1 MLVAE
6 RWVFRRLLHRF
17 VKPKHWLTG
26 CLLSRLKRAR
36 AHGPET
42 SRAMPAGQGNGGG
55 GKGNPVSSAT
65 ASDSTNTGRADQYV
79 PVFSGRQAEYREF
92 RRRCDLYEAKMRVA
106 GREKETVFN
115 IVTLLSGRAWD
126 LIEDLSIDN
135 LKKENAYA
143 TVCARLDAAFKYEP
157 LTELPNDFEAFFVKL
172 QRKAGQTLQ
181 DYAQD
186 FQYAERK
193 LKSSHSIDLP
203 EKVCAWWYLRRSGV
217 TKEQRQLVMSQ
228 LGESG
233 LTLEKMM
240 KAMNF
245 ILGQDTRQESSS
257 RWSRGTTEYKANT
270 YYAGDELDEIDED
283 GAYWEEDYEATGE
296 DTEAYYAWN
305 EDEEAYLAGD
315 DSGDFD
321 AEEFDEVYSAYVDAK
336 QHLNRLR
343 TARGFYPVVAMVQGP
358 HHPRD
363 QGASHKGR
371 GKRHGNKG
379 GKSGKSKSSKGGGK
393 ARDPKGRGRD
403 ALGSMICLRCGQ
415 AGHRARNCPKESGSG
430 DKKRKTEAEDSN
442 VMMVESFDISDDD
455 FDTDSDDLA
464 VQDQG
469 AASVL
474 GSKRQVRRY
483 LKCLMEYGVDINKEV
498 DVYFCSKGFRFGNS
512 QKETTEV
519 CCLMPIYVGGVKRK
533 ILCYVIDGTAPILFG
548 RPVMEK
554 LGMAVDFSN
563 KKVRYGAQLQWE
575 DALMGKKGEYV
586 IRLTKDIDTCQNSRI
601 EEVLLPQDFRSH
613 VDIYNKLP
621 LSTITA
627 SGPLE
632 VSPTPYDPV
641 STAEFLDE
649 NVNAASDEAAHF
661 VPFGQEEA
669 EESERRT
676 GDEILEPEDDHQL
689 PVLEPEPCPST
700 SPSPEKEENS
710 PTSPGE
716 SNDKVKFE
724 DEKSESPKPSLP
736 DLHPNSGEP
745 HLQPSPTS
753 SNDSVREMRKLK
765 KNQIRQMIYEATKM
779 KKDLDVMLAEG
790 KEPQPRPYV
799 IWEVYAGTGRITQR
813 VNELKRQGF
822 NVKAE
827 KFGYATGWDFSK
839 RSDQLKLLRRLRDE
853 EPDEVFL
860 SPDCKLWS
868 SLQEL
873 AASKSTEARER
884 LIVKRQHNHDTHLTF
899 TAVIY
904 RHQWKSYRHA
914 HIEHPWTSRAWK
926 TKAWS
931 KLDGWPT
938 YLDQCMLG
946 LELEND
952 DGVLLP
958 VRKPTCILTTKMRM
972 HKKMSEFACDG
983 KHHHTPLEGGIR
995 GQGPRSRLAENYPE
1009 KMAKVIAEVLINH
1022 AEDEDEIL
1030 AAQDQQLREEEDE
1043 PDAMEEIQRELDLLP
1058 DREEQ
1063 VQQPPGPERPG
1074 ELREVVK
1081 ANQELKKQVG
1091 IRAVDYVARLHK
1103 NLGHPGR
1110 EVLIAMLK
1118 DVLATEDVI
1127 LAAKHYVCGKC
1138 YERQKPGQAPPATGR
1153 SSSVFNH
1160 RLQCDSSWIQ
1170 VEEGRR
1176 CVLTICDEATRFVAL
1191 RLLKSEKSTEFLKGL
1206 ERAWV
1211 RHFGLPKIIRVDSA
1225 KGWSAEAI
1233 REWTSE
1239 RGVALEVS
1247 PAEAHSWLA
1256 AVERKHQVT
1265 RRALEL
1271 YMEDIKQVNNKGLEE
1286 ACIHVP
1292 PRINQL
1298 SWTRGFSPYQWV
1310 IGKTPQQEMSLTSEL
1325 YNPGYD
1331 PDDATSFSRTQEKR
1345 LKAACAFHKADS
1357 DAKLRRAMNQKY
1369 MEQKQEV
1376 KIGQKCHYW
1385 RVQGSGHLKKNKW
1398 RGPAVCVACETAEDS
1413 GKVIVQWLVHGTSLL
1428 RCAPQHVRPTVQDA
1442 SSQVAHDPAS
1452 ALHALEDLR
1461 ARSTTQYRDLLSRQ
1475 KGQRDEVFE
1484 EVFGDEQQEAHEE
1497 FEAMDP
1503 ERDQEVAHDYSPSI
1517 GPAGDPII
1525 DEELRRDLQEEQG
1538 RSVPGVVSLMLPQ
1551 SLQGDEMRSL
1561 DRERTPRRQERPAGR
1576 AEEEPEGDTFHD
1588 PPEIDPGA
1596 ESPKKKSRGTT
1607 RKKQRTM
1614 TEGTV
1619 AEPSY
1624 SVPAPAPTH
1633 DEAEEEL
1640 MVDDVRFVDTGG
1652 AHLPQGWICVENAFE
1667 LDEVWLAAELVRRGE
1682 VSERTMNVEEREQF
1696 IQAKMKELQTY
1707 FGNHVWEF
1715 ANPDFLEKNKAR
1727 VITARWVLTWKWDEE
1742 NNRPKAKARLVLR
1755 GFEDPDLFGLE
1766 KSAPTAGRIGKLTL
1780 MDMATINGWQVVCGD
1795 VRAAFLSGAGFEREI
1810 VVKLPRDCGPLL
1822 GLGSQETAY
1831 MKMLKSAYGLAD
1843 APLLWFREASK
1854 RLERIGFVPM
1864 ELDKCTFGFYENEEL
1879 KGMVIIHVDDLL
1891 IAGCRQSKG
1900 FQEILKKLK
1909 NAFDFG
1915 KWDVLDEE
1923 KHLTYCG
1930 GHVFLKNGKIELS
1943 YEQYIKKILP
1953 ITVPKGRKSET
1964 PLTEYEKT
1972 KARGLLGAIQW
1983 PGAQGVP
1990 SLLAS
1995 ASIQASEIAAN
2006 KGESLQNLNKTLR
2019 FAKANAEVALRMTKH
2034 VEKLEDGIL
2043 VVFVDAAFGVRTDN
2057 ASQGGYLIVHTHQD
2071 ILDGKKC
2078 KYSVISWKSYKLQRV
2093 VRSSLGA
2100 EAQAMAA
2107 AMEELYF
2114 VKLFMVMLL
2123 QPGLSVR
2130 HAQDELKKKKSV
2142 VVTDCRA
2149 LYDALNRANVAT
2161 TQDKRV
2167 AIECLV
2173 IASMIKETGSILRWV
2188 SSERQLADG
2197 LTKVTARQDFVE
2209 QLKGGYIQLI
2219 FDPEF
2224 KAAKKKTV
2232 EERRRSM
2239 LATTSNIAMVTAA
2252 SVTTSLQGCDGQEE
2266 GEEQWWISILMTLMV
2281 IGATMTAGGAIYFLQ
2296 KIYYKVRDK
2305 IYKKKE
2311 MMETG
2316 TQTPEEWDDHAT
2328 AERCRDLADH
2338 WSYLHGEE
2346 VELRER
2352 VEERMRTMQQEA
2364 EILINTN
2371 DQYFRQL
2378 QSYYNQGQQPTE
2390 AELALFRHDVLI
2402 TRYGSVWHINS
2413 NCGHLRHTTAQTFR
2427 PCIDCVGRD

>member
-1 MLVAE
+1 M
-6 RWVFRRLLHRF
+6 
-17 VKPKHWLTG
+17 
-26 CLLSRLKRAR
+26 
-36 AHGPET
+36 
-42 SRAMPAGQGNGGG
+42 AGRGNG
-55 GKGNPVSSAT
+55 GKGNGPSASTADSS
-65 ASDSTNTGRADQYV
+65 NTGRADQYV
-79 PVFSGRQAEYREF
+79 PVFSGKQAEYREF
-92 RRRCDLYEAKMRVA
+92 RRRMDLYEAKMRVA

-115 IVTLLSGRAWD
+115 IVTLLTGRAWD
-126 LIEDLSIDN
+126 LIEDLSIDD
-135 LKKENAYA
+135 LKKENAYV
-143 TVCARLDAAFKYEP
+143 TVCARLDAAFKFEP

-172 QRKAGQTLQ
+172 QRRSGQTLQ

-193 LKSSHSIDLP
+193 LKSSHGIDVP
-203 EKVCAWWYLRRSGV
+203 EKVRAWWYLRRSGV
-217 TKEQRQLVMSQ
+217 TKEQRQLVMTQ

-233 LTLEKMM
+233 LTLEKTM

-245 ILGQDTRQESSS
+245 ILGQDTKQEGSS
-257 RWSRGTTEYKANT
+257 RWSRGVTEYKANA
-270 YYAGDELDEIDED
+270 YYAGEEVDEIDED
-283 GAYWEEDYEATGE
+283 SAYWEEDWDANYDDADVNYT
-296 DTEAYYAWN
+296 WN
-305 EDEEAYLAGD
+305 EEEEAYLAGD
-315 DSGDFD
+315 DHGDFD
-321 AEEFDEVYSAYVDAK
+321 TEEFDEVYSAYVDAK

-343 TARGFYPVVAMVQGP
+343 TSRGFYPVVAMVQGP
-358 HHPRD
+358 HQPRD
-363 QGASHKGR
+363 QREGGKSY
-371 GKRHGNKG
+371 GKRSGNKG
-379 GKSGKSKSSKGGGK
+379 GRKGKSKSSKGGGK

-415 AGHRARNCPKESGSG
+415 AGHRAKNCPKESMSSG
-430 DKKRKTEAEDSN
+430 EKKRKTENEDSN
-442 VMMVESFDISDDD
+442 VMMVENFDISDDD
-455 FDTDSDDLA
+455 FDTDADDLA

-474 GSKRQVRRY
+474 GSKRQLRRY
-483 LKCLMEYGVDINKEV
+483 LKCLMEYGVDVYKEV
-498 DVYFCSKGFRFGNS
+498 DVYYCSKGFRFGNS
-512 QKETTEV
+512 QREVTEV

-563 KKVRYGAQLQWE
+563 KKVRYGANLQWE
-575 DALMGKKGEYV
+575 DALMGRRGEYV
-586 IRLTKDIDTCQNSRI
+586 IRLTKDIDTCQNAVVA
-601 EEVLLPQDFRSH
+601 EVLLPQDFKNH

-627 SGPLE
+627 GGPLE
-632 VSPTPYDPV
+632 VTPTYEPV
-641 STAEFLDE
+641 NTAEFLE
-649 NVNAASDEAAHF
+649 ASSDSIQHDGAQL
-661 VPFGQEEA
+661 VPFGHEEA
-669 EESERRT
+669 GESEGRT
-676 GDEILEPEDDHQL
+676 MDEIMNPDGDGGQDDRRL
-689 PVLEPEPCPST
+689 PVPEPEPVP
-700 SPSPEKEENS
+700 SPSQSPRNDVYT

-716 SNDKVKFE
+716 PNEKDMDKKE
-724 DEKSESPKPSLP
+724 TPE
-736 DLHPNSGEP
+736 
-745 HLQPSPTS
+745 PSPTPTKSRPDS
-753 SNDSVREMRKLK
+753 SPQESRPYSPPSQKSSEESVREVRKLK
-765 KNQIRQMIYEATKM
+765 RNQLRQMVYEATKM

-790 KEPQPRPYV
+790 REPQPKPYV
-799 IWEVYAGTGRITQR
+799 IWEIYAGTGRITQR
-813 VNELKRQGF
+813 INDLKNQGF

-827 KFGYATGWDFSK
+827 KFGLATGWDFSK
-839 RSDQLKLLRRLRDE
+839 RSDQMKLLRRLRDE

-868 SLQEL
+868 NLQEL
-873 AASKSTEARER
+873 TASKSAEARQR
-884 LIVKRQHNHDTHLTF
+884 LIVKRQQHHDTHLTF

-904 RHQWKSYRHA
+904 RRQWKAYRHA
-914 HIEHPWTSRAWK
+914 HIEHPWTSKAWK

-938 YLDQCMLG
+938 KLDQCMLG

-952 DGVLLP
+952 DGITLP
-958 VRKPTCILTTKMRM
+958 VKKPTCIHTTKLRM
-972 HKKMSEFACDG
+972 HNRLSTFQCDG
-983 KHHHTPLEGGIR
+983 THHHTPLEGGIR
-995 GQGPRSRLAENYPE
+995 GQGPRSKLAENYPD
-1009 KMAKVIAEVLINH
+1009 KMAKVIADVLVNH
-1022 AEDEDEIL
+1022 TENEDEIL
-1030 AAQDQQLREEEDE
+1030 AAQDLQEIDSERDVLDELRDG
-1043 PDAMEEIQRELDLLP
+1043 RDLLP
-1058 DREEQ
+1058 EPKEVDVQHERSEE
-1063 VQQPPGPERPG
+1063 
-1074 ELREVVK
+1074 VK
-1081 ANQELKKQVG
+1081 TAVRANQELKKQVG

-1127 LAAKHYVCGKC
+1127 LAAKHYVCDKC
-1138 YERQKPGQAPPATGR
+1138 YERQKPGQAPPAAGR
-1153 SSSVFNH
+1153 TSTVFNH

-1265 RRALEL
+1265 RRALEI
-1271 YMEDIKQVNNKGLEE
+1271 YMDDIKQVNNKGLEE

-1325 YNPGYD
+1325 YNPGFD
-1331 PDDATSFSRTQEKR
+1331 PDDATSFSKTQEKR
-1345 LKAACAFHKADS
+1345 LRAACAFLKADS

-1369 MEQKQEV
+1369 MEGKQEV
-1376 KIGQKCHYW
+1376 RIGQRCHYW

-1428 RCAPQHVRPTVQDA
+1428 RCAPQHVRPTIQDA
-1442 SSQVAHDPAS
+1442 QSQVAHDPAS
-1452 ALHALEDLR
+1452 ALQALEDLR

-1475 KGQRDEVFE
+1475 KGQRDEVYD
-1484 EVFGDEQQEAHEE
+1484 EVVGEGENLEQHEE
-1497 FEAMDP
+1497 FEAANP
-1503 ERDQEVAHDYSPSI
+1503 EEEQRSDYSPSI
-1517 GPAGDPII
+1517 APADLPEAG
-1525 DEELRRDLQEEQG
+1525 EELWKDSELPEEN
-1538 RSVPGVVSLMLPQ
+1538 VPGIVSLMLPQ
-1551 SLQGDEMRSL
+1551 SLQSQEMRSL
-1561 DRERTPRRQERPAGR
+1561 ERERTPRRQERQPEVR
-1576 AEEEPEGDTFHD
+1576 HESPEPLRD
-1588 PPEIDPGA
+1588 PPETEPGA
-1596 ESPKKKSRGTT
+1596 ESPKKKSRGETKKRQKT
-1607 RKKQRTM
+1607 R
-1614 TEGTV
+1614 TEP
-1619 AEPSY
+1619 APSEA
-1624 SVPAPAPTH
+1624 SHSIPVPAPTRG
-1633 DEAEEEL
+1633 EAEEDEL
-1640 MVDDVRFVDTGG
+1640 MVEDVMFVDTGG
-1652 AHLPQGWICVENAFE
+1652 ARLPEGWVCVENAFE
-1667 LDEVWLAAELVRRGE
+1667 LDEVWLAAEMVRKGE
-1682 VSERTMNVEEREQF
+1682 VTERNMSVEEREQF
-1696 IQAKMKELQTY
+1696 MQAKMKELQTY

-1715 ANPDFLEKNKAR
+1715 ANPDFVEKNRAR
-1727 VITARWVLTWKWDEE
+1727 IVTARWVLTWKWDEE
-1742 NNRPKAKARLVLR
+1742 NLRPKAKARLVLR

-1780 MDMATINGWQVVCGD
+1780 MTYAALHDWKVICGD
-1795 VRAAFLSGAGFEREI
+1795 VRAAFLSGADFTREI
-1810 VVKLPRDCGPLL
+1810 VVRLPQNCGPLL
-1822 GLGSQETAY
+1822 GLGPQETAY

-1864 ELDKCTFGFYENEEL
+1864 ELDKCTFGYYEKEKL
-1879 KGMVIIHVDDLL
+1879 MGMVIIHVDDLL
-1891 IAGCRQSKG
+1891 ISGCKKSKG
-1900 FQEILKKLK
+1900 FEDILKKLK
-1909 NAFDFG
+1909 NSFDFG
-1915 KWDVLDEE
+1915 KWDVLDEN
-1923 KHLTYCG
+1923 KPLTYCG
-1930 GHVFLKNGKIELS
+1930 GHVYLKNGEIELS

-1953 ITVPKGRKSET
+1953 ITIPKGRKGET
-1964 PLTEYEKT
+1964 PLTDYEKT

-2006 KGESLQNLNKTLR
+2006 MGESLLNLNKTLR
-2019 FAKANAEVALRMTKH
+2019 FAKANAETSLRMTRH
-2034 VEKLEDGIL
+2034 VEKIEDGIL

-2057 ASQGGYLIVHTHQD
+2057 ASQGGYLVIHTHKD

-2123 QPGLSVR
+2123 HPGLSV
-2130 HAQDELKKKKSV
+2130 QQGQMELKKQKSV

-2197 LTKVTARQDFVE
+2197 LTKVSARQEFVD
-2209 QLKGGYIQLI
+2209 QLKGGYIQLV

-2224 KAAKKKTV
+2224 KAAKKKTA
-2232 EERRRSM
+2232 EERKRSM
-2239 LATTSNIAMVTAA
+2239 LSTTSNIAFATAA
-2252 SVTTSLQGCDGQEE
+2252 AVAGGLQGCESETKEDGEDI
-2266 GEEQWWISILMTLMV
+2266 WWMSVLMALMV
-2281 IGATMTAGGAIYFLQ
+2281 IGATMTAGGAIYILQ
-2296 KIYYKVRDK
+2296 KIYYMVLGKL
-2305 IYKKKE
+2305 YEKKE
-2311 MMETG
+2311 VKEAG
-2316 TQTPEEWDDHAT
+2316 SQTPESWDDQAT
-2328 AERCRDLADH
+2328 AERCRELADH

-2346 VELRER
+2346 VELRENL
-2352 VEERMRTMQQEA
+2352 ERRIQEMNNEA
-2364 EILINTN
+2364 VV
-2371 DQYFRQL
+2371 L
-2378 QSYYNQGQQPTE
+2378 QDTVNGLLGRLEQGTQPTE

-2413 NCGHLRHTTAQTFR
+2413 ECGHLRHTHAMMFR
-2427 PCIDCVGRD
+2427 PCIDCVGGV

>member
-1 MLVAE
+1 
-6 RWVFRRLLHRF
+6 
-17 VKPKHWLTG
+17 
-26 CLLSRLKRAR
+26 
-36 AHGPET
+36 
-42 SRAMPAGQGNGGG
+42 MPLAFEGTVMASGRGNGG
-55 GKGNPVSSAT
+55 KGSGPAST
-65 ASDSTNTGRADQYV
+65 ADTGNTGRADQYV

-115 IVTLLSGRAWD
+115 IVTLLTGRAWD
-126 LIEDLSIDN
+126 LIEDLSIDD

-143 TVCARLDAAFKYEP
+143 TVCARLDAAFKFEP

-203 EKVCAWWYLRRSGV
+203 EKVRAWWYLRRSGV
-217 TKEQRQLVMSQ
+217 TKEQRQLVMTQ

-233 LTLEKMM
+233 LTLDKTM

-245 ILGQDTRQESSS
+245 ILGQDTRQEGSS

-270 YYAGDELDEIDED
+270 YYAGEELDEIDED
-283 GAYWEEDYEATGE
+283 NAYWEEDWDATAEESEAF
-296 DTEAYYAWN
+296 YAWN
-305 EDEEAYLAGD
+305 EEEEAYLAGD
-315 DSGDFD
+315 DIGDFD
-321 AEEFDEVYSAYVDAK
+321 TEEFDEVFSAYVDAK

-343 TARGFYPVVAMVQGP
+343 TSRGFYPVVAMVQGP
-358 HHPRD
+358 HQPRD
-363 QGASHKGR
+363 QGAFTKGR
-371 GKRHGNKG
+371 GKKYSNKG

-415 AGHRARNCPKESGSG
+415 AGHRAKNCPKDSMSGE
-430 DKKRKTEAEDSN
+430 KKRKTDAEDSN
-442 VMMVESFDISDDD
+442 VMMVENYDISDDD
-455 FDTDSDDLA
+455 TDSDSDDLA

-474 GSKRQVRRY
+474 GSKQQVRRY
-483 LKCLMEYGVDINKEV
+483 LKRLMEYGVDINKEI
-498 DVYFCSKGFRFGNS
+498 DVYYCSKGFRFGNS

-563 KKVRYGAQLQWE
+563 KKVRYGSQLQWE
-575 DALMGKKGEYV
+575 DAMMGKRGEYV
-586 IRLTKDIDTCQNSRI
+586 IRLTKDINTCRDSRI

-621 LSTITA
+621 LCTILA
-627 SGPLE
+627 GGPLE
-632 VSPTPYDPV
+632 IMSTPYDPV
-641 STAEFLDE
+641 STAEFLEE
-649 NVNAASDEAAHF
+649 NENEATAEAAHF

-669 EESERRT
+669 DESEQRT
-676 GDEILEPEDDHQL
+676 GDEIMEPEDGRRL
-689 PVLEPEPCPST
+689 PVPEPEPVPST
-700 SPSPEKEENS
+700 SPEKEENT

-716 SNDKVKFE
+716 PNEKYKIENE
-724 DEKSESPKPSLP
+724 DEKEDERLPQPSSPGLLPSP
-736 DLHPNSGEP
+736 DGLHS
-745 HLQPSPTS
+745 QPSPTS

-765 KNQIRQMIYEATKM
+765 KNQIRQMVYEATKL

-790 KEPQPRPYV
+790 KEPQSKPYV

-827 KFGYATGWDFSK
+827 KFGFATGWDFSK

-873 AASKSTEARER
+873 AASKSTEAREK

-958 VRKPTCILTTKMRM
+958 VRKPTCILTTKLRM
-972 HKKMSEFACDG
+972 HKKMSEFQCDG

-1022 AEDEDEIL
+1022 TEDEDEIL
-1030 AAQDQQLREEEDE
+1030 AAQDQQLQEEDDG
-1043 PDAMEEIQRELDLLP
+1043 PDVLEELRRGRDLLP
-1058 DREEQ
+1058 DQGER
-1063 VQQPPGPERPG
+1063 VRALPERPD
-1074 ELREVVK
+1074 EVKEAVK

-1110 EVLIAMLK
+1110 EVLVTMLK
-1118 DVLATEDVI
+1118 DVLATDDVI
-1127 LAAKHYVCGKC
+1127 LAAKHYVCEKC
-1138 YERQKPGQAPPATGR
+1138 YERQKPGQAPPAAGR

-1265 RRALEL
+1265 RRALEI
-1271 YMEDIKQVNNKGLEE
+1271 YMEDNKQVNNKGLEE

-1413 GKVIVQWLVHGTSLL
+1413 GKIIVQWLVHGTSLL

-1452 ALHALEDLR
+1452 ALRALEDLR

-1475 KGQRDEVFE
+1475 KGQRDEVFD
-1484 EVFGDEQQEAHEE
+1484 EVFSDEQQEANEE

-1503 ERDQEVAHDYSPSI
+1503 EQ
-1517 GPAGDPII
+1517 
-1525 DEELRRDLQEEQG
+1525 EQG
-1538 RSVPGVVSLMLPQ
+1538 VDGDSDYAPTTIGDQDRDIEQDLLKDFREDRERGIPGVVSMMLPQ
-1551 SLQGDEMRSL
+1551 SLQGQEMRSL
-1561 DRERTPRRQERPAGR
+1561 ERERTPRRQERASGV
-1576 AEEEPEGDTFHD
+1576 AEKEPEDSMVHE
-1588 PPEIDPGA
+1588 PPEVDQGA
-1596 ESPKKKSRGTT
+1596 ESPRKKSKGVE
-1607 RKKQRTM
+1607 RKKQRT
-1614 TEGTV
+1614 TVEGTSS
-1619 AEPSY
+1619 AASY
-1624 SVPAPAPTH
+1624 PVPAPAPTH
-1633 DEAEEEL
+1633 EEAEEDEL

-1652 AHLPQGWICVENAFE
+1652 AHLPQGWVCVENAFE
-1667 LDEVWLAAELVRRGE
+1667 LDEVWLAAEMVRRGE
-1682 VSERTMNVEEREQF
+1682 VTERTMNVEEREQF

-1891 IAGCRQSKG
+1891 ISGCRQSKG

-1915 KWDVLDEE
+1915 KWDVLDD
-1923 KHLTYCG
+1923 KKNLTYCG
-1930 GHVFLKNGKIELS
+1930 GHVILKDGEIELS

-2057 ASQGGYLIVHTHQD
+2057 ASQGGYLIVHTHKD

-2114 VKLFMVMLL
+2114 VKLFRVMLL

-2197 LTKVTARQDFVE
+2197 LTKVNARQDFVE
-2209 QLKGGYIQLI
+2209 QLKGGYIQLV

-2252 SVTTSLQGCDGQEE
+2252 SVATSLQGCDGQEE
-2266 GEEQWWISILMTLMV
+2266 GEEKWWISLLMALMV
-2281 IGATMTAGGAIYFLQ
+2281 VGATVTAGGAIYLMQ
-2296 KIYYKVRDK
+2296 KIYYMVQG
-2305 IYKKKE
+2305 KE
-2311 MMETG
+2311 WKESG

-2328 AERCRDLADH
+2328 AERCRDLADR

-2352 VEERMRTMQQEA
+2352 LEGRNQEMNHEA
-2364 EILINTN
+2364 EALQMTN
-2371 DQYFRQL
+2371 ESLTRML
-2378 QSYYNQGQQPTE
+2378 QELHEQGRQPTE
-2390 AELALFRHDVLI
+2390 EELTLFRHDVYI

-2413 NCGHLRHTTAQTFR
+2413 DCGHIRHHQSTMFR
-2427 PCIDCVGRD
+2427 PCIDCVGRV